1 MSTSEGKTLLAYPLM
16 PFLHNAGAFPPQVLQ
31 SASGM
36 YTNFELFNIGT
47 NKERGLSYDLL
58 LFRSYDPKWDVLACS
73 LFIPT
78 QKGTFPTFYLSRK
91 KESEDKHEKCKF
103 YNIEVRQQPQ
113 VLGNK

>member
-1 MSTSEGKTLLAYPLM
+1 MSTSEGKTFLAYLLM

-73 LFIPT
+73 LFIPYPE
-78 QKGTFPTFYLSRK
+78 GHFS
-91 KESEDKHEKCKF
+91 
-103 YNIEVRQQPQ
+103 NILLE
-113 VLGNK
+113 